1 MHYGRELGM
10 EVLLARAYSYSK
22 ETSVTEVTVSSSAIR
37 GLLLEGNVSEAAEYL
52 GYDFFLDGTVVG
64 GYQVGRKIGFPT
76 ANLRVSDP
84 DKLIPCDGVYAVRVC
99 VEGKEY
105 GGMLSIGYRP
115 TLENGPDRS
124 IEVHIFRFDADIYQQ
139 PMRLSF
145 VRRTRPELKFDSIEE
160 LIAQLHRDEVEI
172 KSILSL

>member
-1 MHYGRELGM
+1 M
-10 EVLLARAYSYSK
+10 
-22 ETSVTEVTVSSSAIR
+22 
-37 GLLLEGNVSEAAEYL
+37 
-52 GYDFFLDGTVVG
+52 
-64 GYQVGRKIGFPT
+64 FPD
-76 ANLRVSDP
+76 S

>member
-1 MHYGRELGM
+1 MR
-10 EVLLARAYSYSK
+10 ARILIVK

-37 GLLLEGNVSEAAEYL
+37 GLLLEGNASEAAEYL

-115 TLENGPDRS
+115 TWRTDPIAVLRS
-124 IEVHIFRFDADIYQQ
+124 IYSGLMLIFISSRCVFPLCAA
-139 PMRLSF
+139 PVLN
-145 VRRTRPELKFDSIEE
+145 
-160 LIAQLHRDEVEI
+160 
-172 KSILSL
+172 

>member
-1 MHYGRELGM
+1 M
-10 EVLLARAYSYSK
+10 
-22 ETSVTEVTVSSSAIR
+22 
-37 GLLLEGNVSEAAEYL
+37 
-52 GYDFFLDGTVVG
+52 DGTVVG

-139 PMRLSF
+139 PMRLPCAPHPS
-145 VRRTRPELKFDSIEE
+145 
-160 LIAQLHRDEVEI
+160 
-172 KSILSL
+172 

>member
-1 MHYGRELGM
+1 MISFWTVRL
-10 EVLLARAYSYSK
+10 
-22 ETSVTEVTVSSSAIR
+22 SVAIR
-37 GLLLEGNVSEAAEYL
+37 WGV
-52 GYDFFLDGTVVG
+52 
-64 GYQVGRKIGFPT
+64 RIGFPT

-145 VRRTRPELKFDSIEE
+145 VRRTRPELKFDSIED
-160 LIAQLHRDEVEI
+160 LLPSFTVTRWR
-172 KSILSL
+172 LNPFFLL